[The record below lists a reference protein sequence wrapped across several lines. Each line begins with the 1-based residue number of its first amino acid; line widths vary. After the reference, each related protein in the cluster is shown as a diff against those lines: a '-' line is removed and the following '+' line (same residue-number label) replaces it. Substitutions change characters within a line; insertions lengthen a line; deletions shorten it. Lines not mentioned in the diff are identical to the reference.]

1 MHQLTDLKEQVKSTS
16 LTRADK
22 FQIMSRIHE
31 LDDKVNYYKSE
42 VKIVANQYELNR
54 KKLSD
59 MENELNKLHSRSKI
73 VSEEIDD
80 IKKLQD
86 QLRHHERLYHIINNE
101 LTTQRNSLRGLK
113 GVLNKIEK
121 RKEEIK
127 ENSKLF
133 DEKLSSLNQL
143 NKSYSE

>member
-1 MHQLTDLKEQVKSTS
+1 
-16 LTRADK
+16 
-22 FQIMSRIHE
+22 
-31 LDDKVNYYKSE
+31 